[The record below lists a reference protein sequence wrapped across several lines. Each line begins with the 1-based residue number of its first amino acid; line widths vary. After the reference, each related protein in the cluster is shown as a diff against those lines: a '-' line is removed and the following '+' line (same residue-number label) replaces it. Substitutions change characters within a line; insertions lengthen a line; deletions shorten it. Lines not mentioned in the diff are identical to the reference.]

1 LDSQR
6 LLAGVRAQRRVLHL
20 ADMALDHPPAFLLSL
35 VGEMALVG
43 AWTFLILGFEK
54 LLGIG

>member
-1 LDSQR
+1 
-6 LLAGVRAQRRVLHL
+6 
-20 ADMALDHPPAFLLSL
+20 MALDRPPAFLLSL